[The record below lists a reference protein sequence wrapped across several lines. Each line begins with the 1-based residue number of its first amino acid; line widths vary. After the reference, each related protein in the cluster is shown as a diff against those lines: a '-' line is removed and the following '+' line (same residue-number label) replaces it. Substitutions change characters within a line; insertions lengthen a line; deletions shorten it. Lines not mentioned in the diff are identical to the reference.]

1 MGRMRFATRRRCS
14 RAAGD
19 TYCIGLKEKE
29 RCRNLRLQSVYTIVG
44 TIWVIAFMD
53 KMIAGA
59 EMEAYIAGILAALFF
74 ILSEISELKYEL

>member
-1 MGRMRFATRRRCS
+1 MRFAARRQCAHAVR
-14 RAAGD
+14 D

-44 TIWVIAFMD
+44 TIWVMAFMD

-59 EMEAYIAGILAALFF
+59 EMEAYIAVILAALFF

>member
-1 MGRMRFATRRRCS
+1 M
-14 RAAGD
+14 
-19 TYCIGLKEKE
+19 
-29 RCRNLRLQSVYTIVG
+29 RLQSVYTIVG

-74 ILSEISELKYEL
+74 ILSETSELKYEL

>member
-1 MGRMRFATRRRCS
+1 MENGNRLPELTDEQRKAALA
-14 RAAGD
+14 RAAQARR
-19 TYCIGLKEKE
+19 E
-29 RCRNLRLQSVYTIVG
+29 RTE
-44 TIWVIAFMD
+44 FMD

>member
-1 MGRMRFATRRRCS
+1 MASEKTID
-14 RAAGD
+14 RAA
-19 TYCIGLKEKE
+19 IRAASE
-29 RCRNLRLQSVYTIVG
+29 I
-44 TIWVIAFMD
+44 